1 MTVRDIDQAQHV
13 NNAVYLSY
21 VEDCGFQLLK
31 HFKWPMQRMYDE
43 GCAILIR
50 KHHIQYV
57 QPALFDD
64 EIEVASYVYDVK
76 RASAMRYYSIT
87 RMSDGALL
95 AQVNSLGVWV
105 NLQTGL
111 PARWPEQ
118 FLADFALNTAA
129 NAAAN
134 AVS

>member
-1 MTVRDIDQAQHV
+1 MTVREIDQAQHV

-31 HFKWPMQRMYDE
+31 HFKWPMQRMLDE
-43 GCAILIR
+43 GHAILIR

-76 RASAMRYYSIT
+76 RASALRYYSIT
-87 RMSDGALL
+87 RVDDGALL

-105 NLQTGL
+105 DLKTGL
-111 PARWPEQ
+111 PARFPDE
-118 FLADFALNTAA
+118 FLADFA
-129 NAAAN
+129 AN
-134 AVS
+134 AVT

>member
-21 VEDCGFQLLK
+21 AEDCAFQLVK
-31 HFKWPMQRMYDE
+31 HFQWPAQRMRDE
-43 GCAILIR
+43 GFAILFR
-50 KHHIQYV
+50 KHQIQYV

-76 RASAMRYYSIT
+76 RASAMRYYSLT
-87 RMSDGALL
+87 RVSDGALL

-105 NLQTGL
+105 DLKTGR
-111 PARWPEQ
+111 PARFPDR
-118 FLADFALNTAA
+118 FLADFAA
-129 NAAAN
+129 NAA
-134 AVS
+134 S